1 MNKKFL
7 SAILFGALMVTS
19 TGTFVSCKD
28 YDDDIDRIDKEL
40 TDLKSQL
47 DALQT
52 KFDAGKYVTNVT
64 TTDNGLTITL
74 NDGSSYE
81 VTNGKDGAP
90 GEKGEPGSKVSVNEN
105 GYWVIDGVVTEY
117 IAVTKDQIGET
128 VKIKTPTISE
138 DGCWVFYDE
147 KGEAHP
153 TTIKVAPVTAVE
165 NADGSFTLTVY
176 DAGGNAQTINLPTA
190 ASLISGINILDTD
203 KKPTTADQTLN
214 IKYWVH
220 SNASAD
226 WAGPRGKIAAKSIL
240 YSAKAGDA
248 DVNFNLDPS
257 NVDAT
262 EMNFALVNSQ
272 DGFAPLELVAPANYE
287 DLITRRSATYNN
299 GIFTTGIGENSK
311 VFVYSNGV
319 SDFTDKLE
327 KTTGNVIFALTPKVE
342 GTEVRSPYQIKVDA
356 TSLTS
361 ATLTHVVIT
370 GVDNNADPYEWTS
383 SFSVSGGV
391 ATIKV
396 GVEAP
401 VSAKEAYNLYDL
413 YMTVT
418 DAAKDKFGLVIDNEK
433 RTITATKSPDD
444 LTDAT
449 FDLTVKAMDNA
460 GQQYSKVI
468 TVTVNRTMGESA
480 YDKQEKPLTKLTDT
494 FTVPAEPLFTS
505 LAGKAND
512 WKESVDLSKTKFELL
527 QKNSAGQLVAA
538 TEGNS
543 SFYGLMDVANTV
555 SSNGQANG
563 HVAFLTSDNKIATP
577 ATLANIRFNFDIPT
591 AAKNT
596 PIKIGKEYYIRLTF
610 KSKETS
616 SVVLN
621 TITVPFELSK
631 PELNSILVKE
641 SGVFID
647 GNNLAHAYM
656 NAVDAKWATG
666 TVSSASRYYIDR
678 AFTNMY
684 ENLKKVGDYAFDIVT
699 DDDDDTKPSSYYA
712 STNIATK
719 PATAVQ
725 PDYAERNY
733 VELSNVDDNSDNIKD
748 GYKKDLNVKFSGHYL
763 AVQDDSY
770 KYGATYQFR
779 VMSPILEGE
788 AVAAN
793 NIVEVSATGKT
804 KIYREDIWAKTY
816 NNDVKYDIFK
826 NKNDW
831 SRADISTVKFATGN
845 VNVFQ
850 VTVDTPT
857 NQVITGGK
865 VTTDSYI
872 EVEGVSENTAKLK
885 VAITD
890 IWGYTLNSSVDIK
903 TTLNTGK

>member
-1 MNKKFL
+1 M
-7 SAILFGALMVTS
+7 
-19 TGTFVSCKD
+19 
-28 YDDDIDRIDKEL
+28 
-40 TDLKSQL
+40 
-47 DALQT
+47 
-52 KFDAGKYVTNVT
+52 
-64 TTDNGLTITL
+64 
-74 NDGSSYE
+74 
-81 VTNGKDGAP
+81 
-90 GEKGEPGSKVSVNEN
+90 
-105 GYWVIDGVVTEY
+105 
-117 IAVTKDQIGET
+117 
-128 VKIKTPTISE
+128 
-138 DGCWVFYDE
+138 
-147 KGEAHP
+147 
-153 TTIKVAPVTAVE
+153 
-165 NADGSFTLTVY
+165 TVY

-850 VTVDTPT
+850 VIVDTPT